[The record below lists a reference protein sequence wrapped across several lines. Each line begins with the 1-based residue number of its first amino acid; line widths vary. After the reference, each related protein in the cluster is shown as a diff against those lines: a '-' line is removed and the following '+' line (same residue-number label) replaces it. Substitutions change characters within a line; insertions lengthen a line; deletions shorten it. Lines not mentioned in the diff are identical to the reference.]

1 MVLPAGLE
9 PQQGGRDRDR
19 RRRLR
24 RAHRRRARRP
34 RHQGEAA
41 LRAHRAGRGEEGL
54 REGTH
59 PGRHHRRAGPPRRA
73 ERVRRA
79 PHRDLLRR
87 PRQGRRG
94 DLRGGARHP
103 RRRRLRLDHGP
114 QLLPA
119 EEARGAEVP
128 RHGDEDLLRGDAVA
142 LSLHNTLSGRIEPF
156 EPLEPGKVGVYVCGV
171 TVYDRCH
178 VGHARVFVA
187 FDVLHRWLRA
197 RGYQVTFVR
206 NITDVD
212 DRMIERAR
220 AEGVSVAALAERN
233 IAEFRRDVAA
243 LGCLAPAREPR
254 ATEWIEA
261 MIELIRRLED
271 KRLAYAVGG
280 DVYYAVRGF
289 PDYGK
294 LSKRRLEDMI
304 AGARVEV
311 DERKRDP
318 MDFALWKSVSA
329 ASEAA
334 GEPAWPSPWGR
345 GRPGWHIECSA
356 MSTALLGQPFDLHC
370 GGEDLIFPHHENEI
384 AQSEGAAG
392 KPFARGFLHNSFV
405 RINEEKM
412 SKSLGNVFAIR
423 DIAER
428 LPAEALRLFLISTHY
443 RSPMDFSLEAVA
455 ESFRALVRLY
465 ETLARADAR
474 GARGPQAAPAPL
486 PPTPRLEPLV
496 AALDDDLNTARAVA
510 VLFDLVR
517 ELNRALDAGDVA
529 AAAAL
534 RRDVSAAAAVLG
546 VGERRSEEF
555 LDAERRRALAAA
567 GLAAGEVARC
577 IAERAAARSAKD
589 WKRADELRR
598 GLAAA
603 GIVLEDGAAG
613 TTWRPASWGAEAP
626 ARPGPRA

>member
-1 MVLPAGLE
+1 M
-9 PQQGGRDRDR
+9 
-19 RRRLR
+19 
-24 RAHRRRARRP
+24 
-34 RHQGEAA
+34 
-41 LRAHRAGRGEEGL
+41 
-54 REGTH
+54 
-59 PGRHHRRAGPPRRA
+59 
-73 ERVRRA
+73 
-79 PHRDLLRR
+79 
-87 PRQGRRG
+87 
-94 DLRGGARHP
+94 
-103 RRRRLRLDHGP
+103 
-114 QLLPA
+114 
-119 EEARGAEVP
+119 
-128 RHGDEDLLRGDAVA
+128 
-142 LSLHNTLSGRIEPF
+142 
-156 EPLEPGKVGVYVCGV
+156 GVYVCGV

-197 RGYQVTFVR
+197 RGCAVTFVR

-220 AEGVSVAALAERN
+220 AEGVSVAVLAERN
-233 IAEFRRDVAA
+233 IAEFRRDVEA
-243 LGCLAPAREPR
+243 LGCLPPTHEPR

-261 MIELIRRLED
+261 MIELVRALEG
-271 KRLAYAVGG
+271 KGLAYAVGG

-294 LSKRRLEDMI
+294 LSKRRLDEMI

-329 ASEAA
+329 ANEAA

-392 KPFARGFLHNSFV
+392 KPFVRAFLHNSFV

-423 DIAER
+423 ELAER

-443 RSPMDFSLEAVA
+443 RSPMDFSLDAVE

-465 ETLARADAR
+465 ETLARPGALAPR
-474 GARGPQAAPAPL
+474 GAVAVL
-486 PPTPRLEPLV
+486 PPTPRLEPFV
-496 AALDDDLNTARAVA
+496 AAMDDDLNTARAVA

-517 ELNRALDAGDVA
+517 ELNRQLDVGDVA
-529 AAAAL
+529 AATAV
-534 RRDVSAAAAVLG
+534 RRDLAAVAAVLG
-546 VGERRSEEF
+546 VGERPAEEF
-555 LDAERRRALAAA
+555 LDAERRRALRVG
-567 GLAAGEVARC
+567 GLEAGEVERR
-577 IAERAAARSAKD
+577 IADRAAARSARD
-589 WKRADELRR
+589 WKRADEIRQ
-598 GLAAA
+598 GLATD
-603 GIVLEDGAAG
+603 GIVLEDGSAG
-613 TTWRPASWGAEAP
+613 TTWRPASWGVEAP
-626 ARPGPRA
+626 ARKEARA